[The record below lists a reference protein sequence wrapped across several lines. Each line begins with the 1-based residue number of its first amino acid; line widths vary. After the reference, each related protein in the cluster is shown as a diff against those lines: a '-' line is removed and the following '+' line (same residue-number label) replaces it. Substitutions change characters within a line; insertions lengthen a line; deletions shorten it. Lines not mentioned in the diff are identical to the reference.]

1 VQRLRA
7 ARSGAQSLD
16 GFLRQAMNV
25 DGNWPY
31 PKGEDVMEQTELN
44 EQSTNQLAAANEAEA
59 LAPPADSNSGR
70 SQAAQVNPA
79 TCATCGATAA
89 SNGNG
94 ATAPSYVFAIGRVE
108 MRFPTLGVE
117 KEFAQA
123 RGRANTKGL
132 TDRAA
137 DHAVLSEPANRYLAR
152 QVCWV
157 LTIEGL
163 ETYILI
169 PRDPADY
176 NQLLEAVRPLPSP
189 LDIDVVVGV
198 RGPIAPPEMCN
209 GLMVPIVIFDQ
220 IYSFDRTALIEA
232 LPAPKGAKAKD
243 YGEAATELFDRI
255 MLLADNAG
263 STDEHRALNY
273 LAVRYP
279 AVYHTVADAFG
290 RDSSL
295 SAVDVQ
301 SSPLSGT
308 RNVVDV
314 IFSFTNRATDVV
326 EKFSTRVDVT
336 EEFPFLVTKMSPY
349 FDR

>member
-1 VQRLRA
+1 
-7 ARSGAQSLD
+7 
-16 GFLRQAMNV
+16 
-25 DGNWPY
+25 
-31 PKGEDVMEQTELN
+31 MEQTELN
-44 EQSTNQLAAANEAEA
+44 EQSTNPPGGANVAQATAPSANGGIEPALNSQVRPAA
-59 LAPPADSNSGR
+59 
-70 SQAAQVNPA
+70 
-79 TCATCGATAA
+79 CATCGAAA
-89 SNGNG
+89 DSNGNG
-94 ATAPSYVFAIGRVE
+94 ATAPSYVFAIGRIE
-108 MRFPTLGVE
+108 MRFPTLAVE

-123 RGRANTKGL
+123 TGRAHSKGL

-137 DHAVLSEPANRYLAR
+137 AHTVLSDRANRYIVR
-152 QVCWV
+152 QLCWV
-157 LTIEGL
+157 FTIEGL
-163 ETYILI
+163 ETYILV

-176 NQLLEAVRPLPSP
+176 DQLLEAVRPEPSP
-189 LDIDVVVGV
+189 LDLDVVIGI

-209 GLMVPIVIFDQ
+209 GLMVPIVAFDQ
-220 IYSFDRTALIEA
+220 IYSFDRDALIKA
-232 LPAPKGAKAKD
+232 LPTPKGAKAKE
-243 YGEAATELFDRI
+243 YGTAAAELLDRI

-273 LAVRYP
+273 LVVRYP
-279 AVYHTVADAFG
+279 AVYQTVADAFG

-314 IFSFTNRATDVV
+314 IFSFTNRNTDVV
-326 EKFSTRVDVT
+326 EKFFTRVDVT